1 MSSVGEMKR
10 ECPKGKLMIFCCA
23 FGEDSGATV
32 FSIKKIIMK
41 LFTSK
46 NNKNSRSEKPIKNQK
61 SLNQKSI
68 TLFFFAVLL
77 ASTTW
82 QSCDLEEE
90 PIPSYIQI
98 DTVLVTTNGVQGSAS
113 HKISAVQVAAGAQS
127 LGIFP
132 LPATIPVLEYGI
144 QNIVVDPIVVESGI
158 SAIRELYPF
167 YTRYTTT
174 GDLTEGEVLQVNPQ
188 VTYNSDA
195 NFVFVENFDGGNS
208 FVDDLD
214 GDPGTRIEVSFDD
227 VFEGSGSGKIT
238 LNETGSQAFVGTGLF
253 YTLPTSGERVYLE
266 MNYKCNT
273 NFTIGFRAMQNV
285 NGATVDVDILTLI
298 PREEWNKIYVSLNQE
313 ASASNGDRFQIYIKM
328 AKSDDVG
335 FSELVMDNI
344 KLIHQ

>member
-1 MSSVGEMKR
+1 MN
-10 ECPKGKLMIFCCA
+10 
-23 FGEDSGATV
+23 
-32 FSIKKIIMK
+32 
-41 LFTSK
+41 LFTK
-46 NNKNSRSEKPIKNQK
+46 NNNKYSHSAKP
-61 SLNQKSI
+61 STFVL
-68 TLFFFAVLL
+68 LFFALL
-77 ASTTW
+77 IASTTW

-90 PIPSYIQI
+90 QIPSYIQI
-98 DTVLVTTNGVQGSAS
+98 DTVLVTANGLQGSAS
-113 HKISAVQVAAGAQS
+113 HKISAVQVAVGAQS

-132 LPATIPVLEYGI
+132 LPTTIPVLEYGTQSI
-144 QNIVVDPIVVESGI
+144 IVDPIVVESGI

-167 YTRYTTT
+167 YTRYTVT
-174 GDLTEGEVLQVNPQ
+174 GDLVEGEVLQVTPQ
-188 VTYNSDA
+188 MTYNSTA
-195 NFVFVENFDGGNS
+195 NFVFIEDFDGSNS

-227 VFEGSGSGKIT
+227 IFEGSGSGKIT

-253 YTLPTSGERVYLE
+253 YAFPTSGERVYLE

-273 NFTIGFRAMQNV
+273 NFTIGFRAMQSTS
-285 NGATVDVDILTLI
+285 GATIDVDILTLI

-328 AKSDDVG
+328 NKSDDVG